1 VKKCPSIILQRV
13 IPHYRRAFFEAVNE
27 RYGWRVV
34 VAENPPPETFLNV
47 LDPKDLSFA
56 DTFPMRFS
64 KDGESCYLNTSALI
78 ATFNPPAI
86 LCEFSMRMQSSY
98 SLPFARRFGSLERL
112 AFWTQG
118 WSSHRPFRSF
128 ADYVSHFGRLPLFA
142 GADHILTYSEEGA
155 LWVRRHLKHSKVS
168 ALSNTIDNTEIRAAL
183 LANVLPEVREPL
195 SFLSVGRLTLDKS
208 YDRLISIFKMI
219 VQTNPGA
226 KLTIIG
232 DGPDRERLVA
242 LSGDQLG
249 KSIFMLGA
257 LHNEED
263 LAPYFL
269 GADLFLL
276 AGAAGLSINHSLN
289 YGLPVVA
296 FPRSRSGPFH
306 HPEIEYL
313 IHGRTGWLAED
324 YTEEAFI
331 RAVFSASS
339 HFKDKTTREA
349 ILDFAENKIS
359 LDAMLDNFGRFVE
372 LLWD

>member
-1 VKKCPSIILQRV
+1 MQKRPSVILQRV
-13 IPHYRRAFFEAVNE
+13 IPHYRRAFFEAVYE

-34 VAENPPPETFLNV
+34 VAENPPPGTFLNV
-47 LDPKDLSFA
+47 LNAKDLSFA
-56 DTFPMRFS
+56 DTVPMRFS
-64 KDGESCYLNTSALI
+64 KDGENCYLNTSALI
-78 ATFNPPAI
+78 AKFNPPAI
-86 LCEFSMRMQSSY
+86 LSEFSMRMQSSY
-98 SLPFARRFGSLERL
+98 SLPFARRSGSLERL

-118 WSSHRPFRSF
+118 WSMHRPFRSF
-128 ADYVSHFGRLPLFA
+128 ADYAAHYGRLPLFA
-142 GADHILTYSEEGA
+142 GADHVLTYSEEGA
-155 LWVRRHLKHSKVS
+155 LWVRRYLKQSKVS
-168 ALSNTIDNTEIRAAL
+168 ALSNTIDNTAIRAAL
-183 LANVLPEVREPL
+183 LANVLPEGPGSL

-208 YDRLISIFKMI
+208 YDRLISMFKVV
-219 VQTNPGA
+219 VQTNPSA

-257 LHNEED
+257 LYNEED
-263 LAPYFL
+263 LCPYFL

-313 IHGRTGWLAED
+313 IHGHTGWLAED
-324 YTEEAFI
+324 HTDEAFI
-331 RAVFSASS
+331 RAVLSASS
-339 HFKDKTTREA
+339 HFKDTTTREA
-349 ILDFAENKIS
+349 ILDFAENEIS
-359 LDAMLDNFGRFVE
+359 LDAMVDKFGQFVD